1 MEQGEKP
8 KVKKP
13 AKIFVKLTGTYEAS
27 TFVGSA
33 YDQKPEAA
41 EGEPVVEYLSKP
53 AIIHGLM
60 RLIPQY
66 EAAARRNDANGLL
79 KKKVRDQKAA
89 IEGVINQIANM

>member
-41 EGEPVVEYLSKP
+41 EGEHVVEYLSKP
-53 AIIHGLM
+53 AIIQGLQ
-60 RLIPQY
+60 RLIPQF
-66 EAAARRNDANGLL
+66 EASAHRNDANGIL
-79 KKKVRDQKAA
+79 KKKVRDQRDAVLA
-89 IEGVINQIANM
+89 VIKQIAMM

>member
-1 MEQGEKP
+1 MNQEQVKL
-8 KVKKP
+8 KKP
-13 AKIFVKLTGTYEAS
+13 AKVFVKLTGTYEAS

-53 AIIHGLM
+53 AIIQGLM
-60 RLIPQY
+60 NLLPQFDQQ
-66 EAAARRNDANGLL
+66 AHRADANGLL

-89 IEGVINQIANM
+89 VEAVIKQIAMM

>member
-53 AIIHGLM
+53 AIIQGLM

-79 KKKVRDQKAA
+79 KKKVRDQKAVVEA
-89 IEGVINQIANM
+89 VIKQIAAM